1 MREGGCMCVLS
12 LKGPSHPE
20 KIFPCLWGVSSVAFH
35 PSQPHL
41 VAVGFVGG
49 SLAIFDLKR
58 EANSPR
64 SHDSKFNKCFHMD
77 LVGEV
82 KWQQE
87 KIPDKFCSVSLDGQI
102 INWLFLLNDLFPA
115 DVVTSLRLREWPIEP
130 PPKGLE
136 MNLEPSQKVGENLG
150 LNTCTTTLSVHPCDK
165 ELFLIG
171 TETGFIHRGSFDDK
185 ICNAT
190 YREHKDAISSVHWN
204 PLHPRVFLSC
214 SKDYTLQVWD
224 HNEKNSIFDFFFENE
239 VRDVAWAPF
248 SSTLFAA
255 ISRTAIVS
263 VFDLAVNK
271 TEAIGTFTCYTPK
284 QDIRLTRLTF
294 HPTMPVLLVGDDR
307 GSVIVFKLSPNLRS
321 SLKALETL
329 EKSKFVAG
337 EIEKMEK
344 LLTISKVRSSPV
356 ASDKSS

>member
-255 ISRTAIVS
+255 ISRTAIG
-263 VFDLAVNK
+263 FCDCFQ
-271 TEAIGTFTCYTPK
+271 TFPK
-284 QDIRLTRLTF
+284 FEIVIKSSGDIR
-294 HPTMPVLLVGDDR
+294 
-307 GSVIVFKLSPNLRS
+307 
-321 SLKALETL
+321 
-329 EKSKFVAG
+329 
-337 EIEKMEK
+337 
-344 LLTISKVRSSPV
+344 KVKV
-356 ASDKSS
+356 CCW